1 MKHIQALLNR
11 MHGALSRL
19 FFWFAL
25 QINLLFEL
33 CFKRRIK
40 DTIKRFIYL
49 LFRVVKRHPKLRPPA
64 VFFAHKLGLRFLFQ
78 RLESERL
85 LIAQSPSKKITQ
97 LTPRAYC
104 IYTDLKEAI
113 EKYNQKVN

>member
-11 MHGALSRL
+11 MYRALTRP

-33 CFKRRIK
+33 GFKRRIK
-40 DTIKRFIYL
+40 DTIKRLVYL

-64 VFFAHKLGLRFLFQ
+64 VFFAQKLGLRFLFQ
-78 RLESERL
+78 RLQSESL

-104 IYTDLKEAI
+104 IYTSLTDAI
-113 EKYNQKVN
+113 EKHKQKVN